1 MVPIEE
7 SFSSNPKTDT
17 LQRMTSMGSATFS
30 QSSMPSSM
38 LVNPPEEIA
47 KCEKEYFSPLE
58 KALKTAAITAGASRL
73 ISALLENIEDESIK
87 YLREEK
93 YLPAIINII
102 LFITAQFASKIIN
115 QTSLCQKRNKQV
127 LPKLTETNLNQITPN
142 TEECDAES
150 IKKP

>member
-1 MVPIEE
+1 MYILCIYNINIFLAIKLKSLIDIAPIEE

-58 KALKTAAITAGASRL
+58 KALKTAAITAGTSRL

-87 YLREEK
+87 IYAK
-93 YLPAIINII
+93 KNI
-102 LFITAQFASKIIN
+102 
-115 QTSLCQKRNKQV
+115 CQ
-127 LPKLTETNLNQITPN
+127 P
-142 TEECDAES
+142 
-150 IKKP
+150 